1 MSKSITNQR
10 LVYKIHSSRLK
21 YNNWNLELSF
31 DEAVRNEE
39 IVSLGDSI
47 ALRMIRKIKNN
58 ETTESEIT
66 ELKNSI
72 KKKKKNKEDFT
83 EDKDKLN
90 NEILEENILLIVFD
104 NDEDWKYATSKDEK
118 DIIKFNNK
126 EFIRLVGTNGGI
138 KNNTVVFANKEI
150 HTELSKRLNN
160 GRKKSEKYV
169 PAKFEAYKALAFS
182 CSTPVT
188 QPKVNEVLIVEDG
201 HTSFIESVLKLKSKE
216 PIEQK
221 YTDKDGNE
229 QIRYIKSNEFNL
241 VPDEE
246 YKVEKDFTD
255 GCGIILPDL
264 AEQWTI
270 DMGEYHLDDEGN
282 KVANYV
288 SSGFNIRNAWTKGM
302 VFTFPFNE
310 YGKEIGETEVKDVW
324 GDIHKVK
331 DIKLIVTTN
340 MLKLHKAY
348 KSIKDY
354 MSNCESNGFEYC
366 VAKILPDEL
375 EETRN
380 MNYQFLQSYDLTDSE
395 IEELIKP
402 TVDDICGSLGENNQ
416 EYDYGKMLLFLKGNK
431 INEKDFINEEQKY
444 IKSLMINKEMMNDP
458 FIKQKIHK
466 MIKKKIEDSKKGV
479 IKIKGNYGII
489 SGDLY
494 GLCQWIFKRKV
505 TGALKKNEF
514 YNQTWLSK
522 GVNQIVA
529 YRAPMTI
536 HNNIRIMN
544 LVENDITKKYFKYMK
559 VVTVFNAW
567 DTTCDALNGAD

>member
-47 ALRMIRKIKNN
+47 ALRMIRKIQDDI
-58 ETTESEIT
+58 IT
-66 ELKNSI
+66 EQDINKLKDDI

-90 NEILEENILLIVFD
+90 NKILEENILLIVFD
-104 NDEDWKYATSKDEK
+104 NDEDWKYATSKNEN
-118 DIIKFNNK
+118 DIIQFNNK

-138 KNNTVVFANKEI
+138 KNNTVVFANKEM
-150 HTELSKRLNN
+150 HSDLSKRLNN

-188 QPKVNEVLIVEDG
+188 QPKLNEVLVVEDG
-201 HTSFIESVLKLKSKE
+201 HTSFIESVLRLKSKK

-229 QIRYIKSNEFNL
+229 QTRLMKSNEFDL

-246 YKVEKDFTD
+246 YQVEKDFTD
-255 GCGIILPDL
+255 GCGIILPRL

-270 DMGEYHLDDEGN
+270 DMGEYHLDEKEE
-282 KVANYV
+282 KVANYI

-302 VFTFPFNE
+302 VFTFPFDE
-310 YGKEIGETEVKDVW
+310 FAEEIGETEVKDIW
-324 GDIHKVK
+324 GEKHKVK

-348 KSIKDY
+348 KSINDY
-354 MSNCESNGFEYC
+354 MSKCKSNGFEYC
-366 VAKILPDEL
+366 VAKILPNEL

-380 MNYQFLQSYDLTDSE
+380 MNYQFLQSYDLLDEE
-395 IEELIKP
+395 IEELINP
-402 TVDDICGSLGENNQ
+402 TVNDICGALGENNQ

-444 IKSLMINKEMMNDP
+444 IKALMINKEMMNDP

-466 MIKKKIEDSKKGV
+466 MIKKRIEDSKKGV

-494 GLCQWIFKRKV
+494 GLCQWIFKKEV
-505 TGALKKNEF
+505 TGALQKNEF

-522 GVNQIVA
+522 KVDKIVA

-536 HNNIRIMN
+536 HNNIRILN
-544 LVENDITKKYFKYMK
+544 LIDNKITKKYFRYMK